1 MAQDSCP
8 MWFGLLDIGVF
19 YFKIR
24 YLSKRISFILGVN
37 RFETAYNFTLED
49 VGRTAV
55 VWLYINTPNYKGCT

>member
-24 YLSKRISFILGVN
+24 YLLKRISFILGVN

-49 VGRTAV
+49 VGRAAV
-55 VWLYINTPNYKGCT
+55 VWLYITTRQVAGS

>member
-1 MAQDSCP
+1 

-24 YLSKRISFILGVN
+24 YLFKRISFILGVN
-37 RFETAYNFTLED
+37 RFETAYSFTLED

-55 VWLYINTPNYKGCT
+55 VWLYITTRQVAGS